1 MNPYHN
7 HKIHIKKHTPK
18 GWFSGYASVFDVC
31 DLQQEYVARG
41 AFQKSLATDGLPKM
55 LWQHDPTIP
64 IGKWLKL
71 EEREYGLYVEGQIFT
86 GLQKGQ
92 EALVL
97 MQEGVLDGLS
107 IGYEVKKFQ
116 PTKKG
121 RILQEVKLLEVSLVT
136 FPANVDARILDIK
149 MAEEDV
155 LHRIGQLT
163 QIIQSQ
169 IEENL

>member
-1 MNPYHN
+1 MNPYHH
-7 HKIHIKKHTPK
+7 HKMHIKKHTPK

-41 AFQKSLATDGLPKM
+41 AFQKSLAADELPKL
-55 LWQHDPTIP
+55 LWQHDPATP

-71 EEREYGLYVEGQIFT
+71 EEHEHGLYVEGQIFT
-86 GLQKGQ
+86 ALQKGQ

-116 PTKKG
+116 PTKGG

-136 FPANVDARILDIK
+136 FPANVEARILDIK
-149 MAEEDV
+149 MAEADV
-155 LHRIGQLT
+155 SRSMRQLA

-169 IEENL
+169 IEETL